1 MKVNEIF
8 LSIQGEGIQT
18 GIPTTFVRT
27 SGCNMECDWCDTA
40 YAQDSESGKD
50 MTIDEIMS
58 KVKANSV
65 NHVCL
70 TGGEPLLQQDAIA
83 LVERLAK
90 EGYFVSI
97 ETNGSLPIDE
107 FLVLDA
113 SKVTVSMDIKCP
125 SSGMTEYN
133 RIENLGKLR
142 PTDQLKFV
150 IKDEKDFE
158 FTKRTLMAH
167 KINCQ
172 IVFQPVYGSDPRWLT
187 EMVLQSGLKC
197 YGVRVML
204 QVHKLIWGARKR
216 GV

>member
-1 MKVNEIF
+1 MKISEIF

-27 SGCNMECDWCDTA
+27 SGCNMECDWCDTS
-40 YAQDSESGKD
+40 YARDEESGKD
-50 MTIDEIMS
+50 MTLDEILS
-58 KVKANSV
+58 KVKAKGV

-70 TGGEPLLQQDAIA
+70 TGGEPLLQEDAIA
-83 LVERLAK
+83 LVQILVN
-90 EGYFVSI
+90 EGYIVSI

-107 FLVLDA
+107 FLEMDP

-142 PTDQLKFV
+142 SVDQLKFV
-150 IKDEKDFE
+150 IKDNKDFE
-158 FTKRTLMAH
+158 FTKKILKAH
-167 KINCQ
+167 HVNCH
-172 IVFQPVYGSDPRWLT
+172 IVLQPVHGIDPKWLT
-187 EMVLQSGLKC
+187 EMVLESGLKA

-204 QVHKLIWGARKR
+204 QIHKVIWGDKR

>member
-8 LSIQGEGIQT
+8 LSIQGEGVQT

-40 YAQDSESGKD
+40 YARDEESGKE
-50 MTIDEIMS
+50 MSIAMIMA
-58 KVKANSV
+58 KIKANGV
-65 NHVCL
+65 YHVCL
-70 TGGEPLLQQDAIA
+70 TGGEPLLQKDAVA
-83 LVERLAK
+83 LVTRLAK

-107 FLVLDA
+107 LLLLDA
-113 SKVTVSMDIKCP
+113 SRVTVSMDVKCP

-133 RIENLGKLR
+133 MIENLDKLR

-150 IKDEKDFE
+150 IKDDKDFK
-158 FTKRTLMAH
+158 FSIKLLKAH
-167 KINCQ
+167 RVKCQ
-172 IVFQPVYGSDPRWLT
+172 IVFQPVYGSDPKWLT
-187 EMVLQSGLKC
+187 EMVLQSGLKGL
-197 YGVRVML
+197 GVRVML
-204 QVHKLIWGARKR
+204 QIHKVIWGNKR